1 MLTCRASE
9 QNFEEVHSRLKR
21 GDILGI
27 TGNPGELSNITAA
40 NPRASNL
47 FYSPFPTH
55 RKDQERGTEHSPPG
69 GDPAGPLPAYA
80 STLALWPEGQRD
92 SLQAKV
98 FGSRHEPA
106 GPRQVHCQ
114 VKLEEQNGHSLGSE
128 LGGGVPPLLK
138 TKFSF

>member
-9 QNFEEVHSRLKR
+9 QNFEEVHSRFKR

-27 TGNPGELSNITAA
+27 TGNPGELCNITTH
-40 NPRASNL
+40 ASTL
-47 FYSPFPTH
+47 FYSPSPTH

-80 STLALWPEGQRD
+80 ATLALWPEGQRD

-114 VKLEEQNGHSLGSE
+114 VKLEERNGHSLG
-128 LGGGVPPLLK
+128 V
-138 TKFSF
+138 

>member
-27 TGNPGELSNITAA
+27 TGNPGELCNITTH
-40 NPRASNL
+40 ASNL
-47 FYSPFPTH
+47 FYSPSPTH

-80 STLALWPEGQRD
+80 ATLHYGLKDKETRFRQRYLD
-92 SLQAKV
+92 LIMNQ
-98 FGSRHEPA
+98 
-106 GPRQVHCQ
+106 QVRD
-114 VKLEEQNGHSLGSE
+114 
-128 LGGGVPPLLK
+128 
-138 TKFSF
+138 KFIVR